1 MDAQS
6 TSSQSKVKLKL
17 VISSTTASPVTSYTQ
32 PIDCPFS
39 IQISLE
45 KVFVRPVKSSQI
57 VNLNSTQA
65 PVIDLSLSEK

>member
-1 MDAQS
+1 MDLQS

-45 KVFVRPVKSSQI
+45 KVFVGSVNRSQI
-57 VNLNSTQA
+57 VKLKFYTSTGNRFII
-65 PVIDLSLSEK
+65 V

>member
-32 PIDCPFS
+32 PIDFPFS
-39 IQISLE
+39 IQISL
-45 KVFVRPVKSSQI
+45 KNVFVQAWSQRH
-57 VNLNSTQA
+57 
-65 PVIDLSLSEK
+65 K